1 MEQLEFFSIPN
12 PCIRRCSTDAKGY
25 CLGCMRT
32 RDERFRWQTMLPA
45 EQRHVIRLCQLRYRR
60 KNGKAENKDRSAG
73 NELTT
78 NPQQDLF

>member
-1 MEQLEFFSIPN
+1 MEQLEFFSVPS

-32 RDERFRWQTMLPA
+32 RDERFRWQTMSPV

-60 KNGKAENKDRSAG
+60 KMGKGHQKASATD
-73 NELTT
+73 NQTSD